1 MPPPPR
7 TLATLAHALGA
18 AADREG
24 ALLAFADAVAELDRS
39 AQAALFRYDPRRE
52 ALVERLAA
60 ADGRVERVETET
72 RLEHLPGATRASLA
86 MGGRFADL
94 ADRSSEFARLLGFAT
109 PFDGTLALRGVRAE
123 GQLVAVLALR
133 EPRRIFGAR
142 VLDRAEPAAALL
154 DLALARFWE
163 REARGEAVDTLET
176 VTRRVHGEYVRKLA
190 LLEAQ
195 LAAARGTP
203 ALGVPAVGMP
213 TLDGEAL
220 GADVL
225 GRGAVST
232 DAPGASTPGAST
244 SGSGA
249 AGPPAA
255 RDAVGA
261 ERRAAQQTE
270 AVRRAERRAE
280 LLEQQLGTSAQ
291 QLAQAQ
297 GELHRRGETLR
308 QTERTLYLLDRVL
321 ALDATAHD
329 PRQLVDGLLALVGDD
344 MEAQRCSLMLRAPEP
359 GQLYLAVARGVAPH
373 VVEGAR
379 VRVGEGV
386 AGRVAQSREPVL
398 VRDVRDAG
406 AHPLLSDQFF
416 TAGSFISFPLI
427 YHDEL
432 VGVVNLTNRAT
443 RDAYV
448 DADVERVRL
457 LAMVIALVATH
468 ARLPERLATL
478 LPAAA

>member
-1 MPPPPR
+1 MPPAPR

-24 ALLAFADAVAELDRS
+24 ALLAFADAVAELDRG
-39 AQAALFRYDPRRE
+39 AQVALFRHDPRRE

-60 ADGRVERVETET
+60 QDGQVERVETET

-86 MGGRFADL
+86 AGGRFADL
-94 ADRSSEFARLLGFAT
+94 ADRSAEFARLLGFST
-109 PFDGTLALRGVRAE
+109 PLDGSLALRGVRAE

-142 VLDRAEPAAALL
+142 VLDRVDPAAALL

-176 VTRRVHGEYVRKLA
+176 VTRRVHGGYVRKLA
-190 LLEAQ
+190 VLEAQ

-203 ALGVPAVGMP
+203 ALGVPALGAP
-213 TLDGEAL
+213 TLGVPAL
-220 GADVL
+220 GVS
-225 GRGAVST
+225 AVGTSAVGG
-232 DAPGASTPGAST
+232 DAAPPSR
-244 SGSGA
+244 
-249 AGPPAA
+249 PPAA
-255 RDAVGA
+255 RDAVGE
-261 ERRAAQQTE
+261 ERRAAQQAE

-280 LLEQQLGTSAQ
+280 LLEQQLGAAGQ
-291 QLAQAQ
+291 QLEQAQ

-321 ALDATAHD
+321 ALDAGASD

-344 MEAQRCSLMLRAPEP
+344 MQAQRCSLMLRAPEP
-359 GQLYLAVARGVAPH
+359 GQLYLAAARGVAPH

-406 AHPLLSDQFF
+406 AHPLLSDQYF
-416 TAGSFISFPLI
+416 TAGSFISFPLV

-443 RDAYV
+443 RGAYV

-468 ARLPERLATL
+468 ARLPERLVTL
-478 LPAAA
+478 LAAAA